1 MKLYR
6 LNAKT
11 DYWIVLRCS
20 IYPDRKRAKIGEFM
34 RNVHEVKNSEN
45 NTLHGT
51 KFLQFVP
58 ILWESL
64 IIFIVVFSSFK
75 GPISAQ

>member
-45 NTLHGT
+45 NTLSGR
-51 KFLQFVP
+51 KFL
-58 ILWESL
+58 
-64 IIFIVVFSSFK
+64 
-75 GPISAQ
+75 